1 MTPRAGGGAA
11 SPSAPAVSTAH
22 PDHVIGRGTPASCT
36 SQAVVRA
43 VAAGGVIT
51 FSCGP
56 RPVTIV
62 MRATAKVRNTSARVV
77 LDGGGKVTLSGG
89 GVRRILYMD
98 TCDPAQTWTTSHCQD
113 QSSPVLVVQRM
124 TFADGNSAGQLFDGG
139 GGGAIFDRGGQ
150 LKVVDSHF
158 TGNRCD
164 ASGPDLGGAAI
175 RVLSQ
180 YQNRPVYVVRSTFR
194 GGVCSNGGAVS
205 SIGVSWV
212 IQDSTM
218 SGNRAIGRG
227 ANPARAGTA
236 GGGSGG
242 AIYTDGNRYTVTIDG
257 TVITGNSATEGGGA
271 VFFVSNDRTG
281 TLRIEHS
288 RLRGNPNAGFHTAG
302 YPGVFFL
309 GRGTPLVI
317 ASTLS

>member
-1 MTPRAGGGAA
+1 VRDGQRCVRDG
-11 SPSAPAVSTAH
+11 S
-22 PDHVIGRGTPASCT
+22 PDHPAGRP
-36 SQAVVRA
+36 
-43 VAAGGVIT
+43 
-51 FSCGP
+51 
-56 RPVTIV
+56 
-62 MRATAKVRNTSARVV
+62 
-77 LDGGGKVTLSGG
+77 
-89 GVRRILYMD
+89 
-98 TCDPAQTWTTSHCQD
+98 
-113 QSSPVLVVQRM
+113 
-124 TFADGNSAGQLFDGG
+124 GQLRGG

-180 YQNRPVYVVRSTFR
+180 YQNRSVYVVRSTFR
-194 GGVCSNGGAVS
+194 GGVCSNGGALS

-281 TLRIEHS
+281 TLRVERS

-317 ASTLS
+317 ASALS